1 MSVEKI
7 FEMGFSTKTGEGFGT
22 GLYLVDKA
30 LKKLE
35 GSISITSSELGGAAF
50 TVIIPKNERS

>member
-1 MSVEKI
+1 
-7 FEMGFSTKTGEGFGT
+7 MGFSTKIGEGYGT
-22 GLYLVDKA
+22 GLYLVDRA

-35 GSISITSSELGGAAF
+35 GSISITSSDLGGAAF